1 MLLRTASLAL
11 ATSLALGAPA
21 AYAAPEVPVAAQTVK
36 VTNDRAPQQ
45 NPTDANGYAEREKQ
59 DSKTA
64 DFQGGDM
71 VVIGVSG
78 GAILVLL
85 LLLLIL
91 A

>member
-1 MLLRTASLAL
+1 MLLRISSLAI

-21 AYAAPEVPVAAQTVK
+21 AYAAPEVVPVATEVS
-36 VTNDRAPQQ
+36 TTRAPQQ
-45 NPTDANGYAEREKQ
+45 NQTDANGYAEREKR

-78 GAILVLL
+78 GAIVVLL

>member
-1 MLLRTASLAL
+1 MLLRISSLAIASSLAL
-11 ATSLALGAPA
+11 AAPT
-21 AYAAPEVPVAAQTVK
+21 AYAAAADTPVAVQTA
-36 VTNDRAPQQ
+36 NIQAPVSSHS
-45 NPTDANGYAEREKQ
+45 DGAGYAEREQHDQKA
-59 DSKTA
+59 A
-64 DFQGGDM
+64 DFQGGDA